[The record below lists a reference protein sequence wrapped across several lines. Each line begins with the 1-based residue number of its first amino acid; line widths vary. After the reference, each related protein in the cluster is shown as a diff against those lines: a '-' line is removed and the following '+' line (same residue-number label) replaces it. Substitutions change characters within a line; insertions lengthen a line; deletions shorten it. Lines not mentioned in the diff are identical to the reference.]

1 MINRR
6 EELLRAIKEAAK
18 ILDRFPVVS
27 PRSSYDIVGTVT
39 ALDIPL
45 MFRPL
50 KKLWGATVSDEDSDV
65 QGVLITTALDLAI
78 QRFTLAHE
86 LGHVLLGHKTSF
98 DETIGFTGRYGP
110 RSRPAEEVAADT
122 FASELLAPRSLLF
135 AVAKQHR
142 WGREALA
149 QPKNAY
155 QMALRLG
162 ISYQAT
168 CWALHA
174 GEAITRNSAQSLQS
188 EALKKVKLSMAPE
201 KHLENPWANVWK
213 LTASDSGSFLEAGP
227 DDLFSVGLSESASS
241 GYLWRLVDAGSNSEV
256 LGDDVA
262 VGERYGQDSDR
273 SILLRLKA
281 PGTHRL
287 VFEHQRP
294 WSGQK
299 LAHIDISVDN
309 LGREQDGQARRLK
322 QLALAGQN

>member
-1 MINRR
+1 VINRR

-110 RSRPAEEVAADT
+110 RS
-122 FASELLAPRSLLF
+122 LLF

-142 WGREALA
+142 WDREALA
-149 QPKNAY
+149 LPKNAY

-201 KHLENPWANVWK
+201 KHLENPWANVWR

-227 DDLFSVGLSESASS
+227 DDLFSVSLSESASS
-241 GYLWRLVDAGSNSEV
+241 GYLWRLVDAGSNAEV
-256 LGDDVA
+256 LEDDVA

-281 PGTHRL
+281 PGMHRL